1 MDKMINFKAAT
12 STREL
17 LLIEKMAQTIWHEH
31 YTPIIGVEQVVYML
45 DKFQSVA
52 CMAEQIKSGYQYF
65 LINQTGIPV
74 GYLSY
79 IKRDEELFLSK
90 IYILKELRGH
100 GIGKRTFE
108 FIETQAKE
116 IQCKKVSLTVNRNNL
131 NSIKA
136 YEKAGFQ
143 NTGELIQDIG
153 HGYVMD
159 DYSMEKYL

>member
-1 MDKMINFKAAT
+1 MIKFKAAA
-12 STREL
+12 SAEEL
-17 LLIEKMAQTIWHEH
+17 LQIEEMADVIWHEH

-52 CMAEQIKSGYQYF
+52 SMSDQIKNDYQYF
-65 LINQTGIPV
+65 LINLSGVPV

-79 IKRDEELFLSK
+79 IKRDEALFLSK

-100 GIGKRTFE
+100 GIGKRAFE

-116 IQCKKVSLTVNRNNL
+116 NDCKKISLTVNRNNL

-159 DYSMEKYL
+159 DYSMEKCL

>member
-1 MDKMINFKAAT
+1 MIKFKAAA
-12 STREL
+12 SAEEL
-17 LLIEKMAQTIWHEH
+17 LQIEEMADVIWHEH

-52 CMAEQIKSGYQYF
+52 SMSDQIKNDYQYF
-65 LINQTGIPV
+65 LINLSGVPV

-79 IKRDEELFLSK
+79 IKRDEALFLSK

-100 GIGKRTFE
+100 GIGKRAFE

-116 IQCKKVSLTVNRNNL
+116 SDCKKISLTVNRNNL

-159 DYSMEKYL
+159 DYSMEKCL

>member
-1 MDKMINFKAAT
+1 MINFKVAA
-12 STREL
+12 SAEEL
-17 LLIEKMAQTIWHEH
+17 LQIEEMANVIWHEH

-45 DKFQSVA
+45 DKFQSIA
-52 CMAEQIKSGYQYF
+52 SMSEQIKNGYEYF
-65 LINQTGIPV
+65 LIKQKSIPV
-74 GYLSY
+74 GYMSF

-100 GIGKRTFE
+100 GIGKKAIE
-108 FIETQAKE
+108 FIETQAIKSH
-116 IQCKKVSLTVNRNNL
+116 CKKISLTVNRNNL

-136 YEKAGFQ
+136 YERAGFQ

-159 DYSMEKYL
+159 DYSMEKFL